1 MVSTSRVI
9 PAPLPK
15 KMKEEVE
22 KVAVGAFKA
31 LGSSGVVRIDF
42 LVDEKEKKIYINEVN
57 NIPGS
62 LSFYLWEPIGKEYT
76 ELLDDMI
83 NIGIRDYKMRIAKTH
98 SFDTN
103 ILKGFAEHGGL
114 KGMKGS
120 KGKLR

>member
-1 MVSTSRVI
+1 MDGYRLYRRLCLCRRYSFYI
-9 PAPLPK
+9 
-15 KMKEEVE
+15 
-22 KVAVGAFKA
+22 
-31 LGSSGVVRIDF
+31 
-42 LVDEKEKKIYINEVN
+42 EKEKIYINEIN

-83 NIGIRDYKMRIAKTH
+83 NIGIRDYKKRVAKTH
-98 SFDTN
+98 SFETN
-103 ILKGFAEHGGL
+103 ILKGFTELGGV

>member
-1 MVSTSRVI
+1 
-9 PAPLPK
+9 
-15 KMKEEVE
+15 
-22 KVAVGAFKA
+22 
-31 LGSSGVVRIDF
+31 
-42 LVDEKEKKIYINEVN
+42 
-57 NIPGS
+57 
-62 LSFYLWEPIGKEYT
+62 
-76 ELLDDMI
+76 MI